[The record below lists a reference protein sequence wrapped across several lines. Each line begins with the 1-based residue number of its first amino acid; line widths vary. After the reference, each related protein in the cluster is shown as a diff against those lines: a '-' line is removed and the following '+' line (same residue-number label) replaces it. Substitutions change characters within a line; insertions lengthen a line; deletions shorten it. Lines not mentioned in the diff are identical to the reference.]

1 LLKET
6 QWHLAAVG
14 AILEK
19 KVAVFVG
26 KHTMEEPEA
35 LVAPGRLKIS
45 RKGNAMRSE
54 LKRYIRVMHGGISRI
69 IRFVSIDIWRI
80 QQRDFSRLKWFLIR
94 QLRVLIVAL
103 RGIDEDKI
111 QLRASALTFNTL
123 LSIVPLAAVVF
134 GIAKGFGFEKALEGY
149 LMENLQMHSEVITK
163 IIEFSRTLLET
174 AKGGVIAGIGFVFLF
189 WMIIRV
195 LSNIERSFND
205 IWAVTKSRSPMRKI
219 SDYLSFILIGP
230 FLLLMSSTMTVII
243 AGQVR
248 LVMSKVALLGVLSPA
263 ISAGLKLV
271 PLFMMWILFTF
282 IYVFMPNT
290 RVKVRFGAVAGFIS
304 AVLFQFFQF
313 AYIGSQIWIAKYN
326 AIYGSFAALPL
337 FLIWLQLS
345 WLIVLLGAELSF
357 AEQNVERYEFEQAY
371 QKVSHTF
378 KKILSLRIAHV
389 LVQNFSRAEQ
399 PLGEIQIAQALEI
412 PIRLAREILHEL
424 RAAGVVAQVT
434 LDDERIVAY
443 QPARNPEDIT
453 VQYVIDALE
462 TRGIDDIPVAK
473 SKELKRLSACL
484 KTFHEL
490 IAQSPSNMRL
500 QDI

>member
-1 LLKET
+1 
-6 QWHLAAVG
+6 
-14 AILEK
+14 
-19 KVAVFVG
+19 
-26 KHTMEEPEA
+26 
-35 LVAPGRLKIS
+35 
-45 RKGNAMRSE
+45 
-54 LKRYIRVMHGGISRI
+54 MHGVISKI
-69 IRFVSIDIWRI
+69 IHFVSIDIWRI
-80 QQRDFSRLKWFLIR
+80 QKRDFSRVKWFLIR

-103 RGIDEDKI
+103 RGLAEDKI

-123 LSIVPLAAVVF
+123 LSIVPLAAIVF
-134 GIAKGFGFEKALEGY
+134 GIAKGFGFEEALEGY
-149 LMENLQMHSEVITK
+149 LMENLQMHGEIITR
-163 IIEFSRTLLET
+163 IIGFSHTLLEAT
-174 AKGGVIAGIGFVFLF
+174 RGGIIAGIGFAFLF
-189 WMIIRV
+189 WTIIRV

-205 IWAVTKSRSPMRKI
+205 IWAVTKSRSPIRKI
-219 SDYLSFILIGP
+219 SNYLSLILIGP
-230 FLLLMSSTMTVII
+230 FLILMSSTMTVII

-248 LVMSKVALLGVLSPA
+248 LVMSKIALAGVVSPA

-290 RVKVRFGAVAGFIS
+290 RVKVRFGAMAGFIS
-304 AVLFQFFQF
+304 AVLFQFFQL
-313 AYIGSQIWIAKYN
+313 AYIDSQIWIAKYN

-371 QKVSHTF
+371 QKVSHSF
-378 KKILSLRIAHV
+378 KRLLSLRIAHL
-389 LVQNFSRAEQ
+389 LVQNFSRAAE
-399 PLGEIQIAQALEI
+399 PLGEIHIAQDLEI
-412 PIRLAREILHEL
+412 PIRLAREILREL
-424 RAAGVVAQVT
+424 RAAGVAAQVT

-462 TRGIDDIPVAK
+462 TRGIDDIPVAE
-473 SKELKRLSACL
+473 SEELKTLSMCL
-484 KTFHEL
+484 KSFHEL
-490 IAQSPSNMRL
+490 IARSPSNMRL